1 MDLTN
6 YINNIVFY
14 VCAAISALG
23 GSSFAI
29 GALFRWLKKAVT
41 AAVEKLTATKGDY
54 DKDAIKL
61 QATANKLETAC
72 DKMTEV
78 GNVLTKFASEI
89 TNMKTLSQESI
100 DKMNTLSQVLAIMI
114 QQNEFMVANG
124 TAKQCIEMIN
134 GCFDVADVEEVKSDE

>member
-1 MDLTN
+1 MDLSN
-6 YINNIVFY
+6 YIDNIVFY

-29 GALFRWLKKAVT
+29 GALFKWLKKGIT

-61 QATANKLETAC
+61 QSTANKLENAC
-72 DKMTEV
+72 DKMTAV
-78 GNVLTKFASEI
+78 GNTLAQFANEI
-89 TNMKTLSQESI
+89 EQMKSLSDESI
-100 DKMNTLSQVLAIMI
+100 NKMNTLAQVLAIMV

-124 TAKQCIEMIN
+124 TAKQCVDMIS
-134 GCFDVADVEEVKSDE
+134 GCFDDAQVEEVTSDE